1 MDKAAVIEIGTNS
14 VKFYAAKKGMDRI
27 EIPLTDEVEI
37 TRLGQGMGAGGLM
50 TDEAMERTA
59 RAAARF
65 AASAAELGI
74 IPHII
79 GTMALR
85 TAKNSLVFIER
96 VRELTGLEL
105 RIISGEEEARL
116 SCLAVSAGL
125 PTDDVD
131 MVIFDTGG
139 GSTEI
144 IREEQGK
151 IAEVLSLP
159 LGAGSVSEK
168 FFASDPPAVGAVASA
183 LAMLRRALEE
193 GGVSGAPR
201 KLVGVGGA
209 AVTLASVKLRLEKY
223 DPRAVR
229 GTVVTLPELEEMAAL
244 FASLPLGERKKIKG
258 MPPSRAEIILAGT
271 CIVMAVMETLGVPSF
286 TVTDRG
292 LRHGAA
298 GEIFAGKFSE

>member
-37 TRLGQGMGAGGLM
+37 TRLGQGMGAEGLM
-50 TDEAMERTA
+50 TAEATERTA
-59 RAAARF
+59 GAAARF
-65 AASAAELGI
+65 AAFAAELGI
-74 IPHII
+74 IPEII

-85 TAKNSLVFIER
+85 TAKNSFVFTER
-96 VRELTGLEL
+96 IRELTGLEL

-116 SCLAVSAGL
+116 SCLAVRAGL
-125 PTDDVD
+125 PADGGD

-139 GSTEI
+139 GSTEL

-151 IAEVLSLP
+151 IAEILSLP
-159 LGAGSVSEK
+159 LGAASVSEE
-168 FFASDPPAVGAVASA
+168 FFASDPPAEGAVAAA
-183 LAMLRRALEE
+183 LAMLRRALEA
-193 GGVSGAPR
+193 GGVSGAPG

-223 DPRAVR
+223 DPKAVR
-229 GTVVTLPELEEMAAL
+229 GTVVSLSELEEMAAL
-244 FASLPLGERKKIKG
+244 FASLPLRERKKIKG
-258 MPPSRAEIILAGT
+258 MPPGRAEIILAGT
-271 CIVMAVMETLGVPSF
+271 CIVMAVMETLGVTSF
-286 TVTDRG
+286 TATDRG